1 MGALARTQI
10 AELTARDEGDEL
22 WFASVLASITDGES
36 LDLAYARIC
45 KDYAVSW
52 GALRNFIKAN
62 PEKEKLYQDAL
73 EARLELRRERAAA
86 NVAKIAA
93 VEHEE
98 KKVSVPDTLKAAG
111 MVLNISSEEGGNKG
125 PAFPA
130 EITIRFVDAKDGR
143 PVTVDQV

>member
-1 MGALARTQI
+1 MGAIARMQI
-10 AELTARDEGDEL
+10 AELTERDEGDEL
-22 WFASVLASITDGES
+22 WFPSLLASITDGES

-86 NVAKIAA
+86 NVAKISQ
-93 VEHEE
+93 VEHRDED
-98 KKVSVPDTLKAAG
+98 VSVAETLKAAG
-111 MVLNISSEEGGNKG
+111 IVLDSGVKEGSG
-125 PAFPA
+125 AA
-130 EITIRFVDAKDGR
+130 
-143 PVTVDQV
+143 VTVTIIHEMT

>member
-1 MGALARTQI
+1 MGAIARMQI
-10 AELTARDEGDEL
+10 AELTERDEGDEL
-22 WFASVLASITDGES
+22 WFPSLLASITDGES

-86 NVAKIAA
+86 NVAKISQ
-93 VEHEE
+93 VQHRDED
-98 KKVSVPDTLKAAG
+98 VSVAETLKAAG
-111 MVLNISSEEGGNKG
+111 IVLDSGVKEGSG
-125 PAFPA
+125 AA
-130 EITIRFVDAKDGR
+130 
-143 PVTVDQV
+143 VTVTIIHEMT

>member
-1 MGALARTQI
+1 MGAIARMQI
-10 AELTARDEGDEL
+10 AELTERDEGDEL
-22 WFASVLASITDGES
+22 WFPSLLASITDGES

-86 NVAKIAA
+86 NVAKISQ
-93 VEHEE
+93 VEHRAED
-98 KKVSVPDTLKAAG
+98 VSVAETLKAAG
-111 MVLNISSEEGGNKG
+111 IVLDSGVKEGSG
-125 PAFPA
+125 AA
-130 EITIRFVDAKDGR
+130 
-143 PVTVDQV
+143 VTVTIIHEMT

>member
-1 MGALARTQI
+1 M
-10 AELTARDEGDEL
+10 
-22 WFASVLASITDGES
+22 WFPSLLASITDGES

-86 NVAKIAA
+86 NVAKISQ
-93 VEHEE
+93 VEHRAED
-98 KKVSVPDTLKAAG
+98 VSVAETLKAAG
-111 MVLNISSEEGGNKG
+111 IVLDSGVKEGSG
-125 PAFPA
+125 AA
-130 EITIRFVDAKDGR
+130 
-143 PVTVDQV
+143 VTVTIIHEMT

>member
-1 MGALARTQI
+1 MGAIARMQI
-10 AELTARDEGDEL
+10 AELTERDEGDEL
-22 WFASVLASITDGES
+22 WFPSLLASITDGES

-86 NVAKIAA
+86 NVAKISQVAHRD
-93 VEHEE
+93 ED
-98 KKVSVPDTLKAAG
+98 VSVAETLKAAG
-111 MVLNISSEEGGNKG
+111 IVLDSGVKEGGG
-125 PAFPA
+125 AA
-130 EITIRFVDAKDGR
+130 VTITV
-143 PVTVDQV
+143 VHEMT